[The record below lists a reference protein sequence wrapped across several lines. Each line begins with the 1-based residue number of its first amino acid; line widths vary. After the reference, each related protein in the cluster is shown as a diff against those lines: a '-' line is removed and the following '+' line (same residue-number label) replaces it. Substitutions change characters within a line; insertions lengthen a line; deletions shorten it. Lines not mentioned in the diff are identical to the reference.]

1 MAEES
6 AYSRVEQLPPQYLA
20 DFYAGVPGS
29 NVPGIMPLLNQ
40 ELVNRMMTFG
50 VEGANPFTYTGE
62 RIADFTPAEQEAF
75 RLTAEGMGSY
85 LPYFQ
90 QAEALTQEGV
100 GTSRAGLATLENRLN
115 QAVSAGEMSTDEALG
130 ILRQAPGVGQAAT
143 AQGMQRLD
151 QAGGTLGSAQ
161 DLVGQAGLD
170 LSESKG
176 ITRGGLGTL
185 SQSAMTG
192 AGATGQF
199 DPSGIDSFYNPF
211 EEQVVQR
218 TLDDVAD
225 RFAMADIAGRAQA
238 VGAGA
243 FGGSRGRIAGEEV
256 AKQAAREATE
266 RVGAI
271 RSAGY
276 GDAARRAQAAFESQQ
291 ARQANQANLLSNLG
305 AQQSAIGSAL
315 GRLGLAGSGQELA
328 RGQALA
334 GLESAEAGQGLRQ
347 AGALGSI
354 AGQQAGLG
362 GQTAAMGQNLAG
374 LLGTTAGGIGSL
386 GGNLA
391 NIYGGAGR
399 DALGGATQVGGMTGA
414 AGQQLAGLGQG
425 VSGLMGTDIA
435 RLANVGQ
442 QQRGMDQR
450 GLDLAYQNFVGQYN
464 MPLQTIGQI
473 GGIAAGFSPALGGT
487 TLQQQQTG
495 NTANPLMQAAGA
507 GLTAYGAL
515 T

>member
-100 GTSRAGLATLENRLN
+100 GTSRAGLANLENRLN
-115 QAVSAGEMSTDEALG
+115 QAVAAGEMSTDEALG
-130 ILRQAPGVGQAAT
+130 LLRQAPGVGQAAT

-276 GDAARRAQAAFESQQ
+276 GDAARRAQSAFESQQ
-291 ARQANQANLLSNLG
+291 ARQANQANLLANLG
-305 AQQSAIGSAL
+305 GQQSAIGSAL
-315 GRLGLAGSGQELA
+315 
-328 RGQALA
+328 A
-334 GLESAEAGQGLRQ
+334 GLSSAEAGQGLRQ

-425 VSGLMGTDIA
+425 ISGLMGTDIA

-495 NTANPLMQAAGA
+495 NTTNPLMQAAGA

>member
-100 GTSRAGLATLENRLN
+100 GTSRAGLANLENRLN
-115 QAVSAGEMSTDEALG
+115 QAVAAGEMSTDEALG
-130 ILRQAPGVGQAAT
+130 LLRQAPGVGQAAT

-276 GDAARRAQAAFESQQ
+276 GDAARRAQSAFESQQ
-291 ARQANQANLLSNLG
+291 ARQANQANLLANLG
-305 AQQSAIGSAL
+305 GQQSAIGSAL
-315 GRLGLAGSGQELA
+315 
-328 RGQALA
+328 A
-334 GLESAEAGQGLRQ
+334 GLSSAEAGQGLRQ

-495 NTANPLMQAAGA
+495 NTTNPLMQAAGA

>member
-100 GTSRAGLATLENRLN
+100 GTSRAGLANLENRLN
-115 QAVSAGEMSTDEALG
+115 QAVAAGEMSTDEALG
-130 ILRQAPGVGQAAT
+130 LLRQAPGVGQAAT

-291 ARQANQANLLSNLG
+291 ARQANQANLLANLG
-305 AQQSAIGSAL
+305 GQQSAIGSAL
-315 GRLGLAGSGQELA
+315 
-328 RGQALA
+328 A
-334 GLESAEAGQGLRQ
+334 GLSSAEAGQGLRQ

-425 VSGLMGTDIA
+425 ISGLMGTDIA

-495 NTANPLMQAAGA
+495 NTTNPLMQAAGA

>member
-100 GTSRAGLATLENRLN
+100 GTSRAGLANLENRLN
-115 QAVSAGEMSTDEALG
+115 QAVAAGEMSTDEALG
-130 ILRQAPGVGQAAT
+130 LLRQAPGVGQAAT

-151 QAGGTLGSAQ
+151 QAGGTLASTQ

-276 GDAARRAQAAFESQQ
+276 GDAARRAQSAFESQQ
-291 ARQANQANLLSNLG
+291 ARQANQANLLANLG
-305 AQQSAIGSAL
+305 GQQSAIGSAL
-315 GRLGLAGSGQELA
+315 
-328 RGQALA
+328 A
-334 GLESAEAGQGLRQ
+334 GLSSAEAGQGLRQ

-495 NTANPLMQAAGA
+495 NTTNPLMQAAGA

>member
-6 AYSRVEQLPPQYLA
+6 SYARVEQFPPQYLA

-276 GDAARRAQAAFESQQ
+276 GDAARRAQSAFESQQ
-291 ARQANQANLLSNLG
+291 ARQANQANLLANLG
-305 AQQSAIGSAL
+305 GQQSAIGSAL
-315 GRLGLAGSGQELA
+315 
-328 RGQALA
+328 A
-334 GLESAEAGQGLRQ
+334 GLSSAEAGQGLRQ

>member
-100 GTSRAGLATLENRLN
+100 GTSRAGLANLENRLN
-115 QAVSAGEMSTDEALG
+115 QAVAAGEMSTDEALG
-130 ILRQAPGVGQAAT
+130 LLRQAPGVGQAAT
-143 AQGMQRLD
+143 AQGLQRLE

-170 LSESKG
+170 LSESRD

-199 DPSGIDSFYNPF
+199 DPSGVASFYNPF
-211 EEQVVQR
+211 EQQVVDQV
-218 TLDDVAD
+218 LEDVSKGLAKGDVA
-225 RFAMADIAGRAQA
+225 RRAQA

-243 FGGSRGRIAGEEV
+243 FGGSRSRLQGEEL
-256 AKQAAREATE
+256 AEAAARGAAQQ
-266 RVGAI
+266 VGAI
-271 RSAGY
+271 RAGGY
-276 GDAARRAQAAFESQQ
+276 QDASRQAQAAFESQQ
-291 ARQANQANLLSNLG
+291 ARQANQANLLANLG
-305 AQQSAIGSAL
+305 SQQSAIGSAL
-315 GRLGLAGSGQELA
+315 
-328 RGQALA
+328 A
-334 GLESAEAGQGLRQ
+334 GLSSAEAGQGLRQ

-495 NTANPLMQAAGA
+495 NTTNPLMQAAGA

>member
-100 GTSRAGLATLENRLN
+100 GTSRAGLANLENRLN
-115 QAVSAGEMSTDEALG
+115 QAVAAGEMSTDEALG

-243 FGGSRGRIAGEEV
+243 FGGSHGRIAGEEV

-276 GDAARRAQAAFESQQ
+276 GDAARRAQSAFESQQ
-291 ARQANQANLLSNLG
+291 ARQANQANLLANLG
-305 AQQSAIGSAL
+305 GQQSAIGSAL
-315 GRLGLAGSGQELA
+315 
-328 RGQALA
+328 A
-334 GLESAEAGQGLRQ
+334 GLSSAEAGQGLRQ

-425 VSGLMGTDIA
+425 ISGLMGTDIA

-495 NTANPLMQAAGA
+495 NTTNPLMQAAGA